1 MHACMLSLTWTRH
14 FLLSFCNLFLE
25 GDRMHSLFI
34 GGGIYWAKGKM
45 QTRGSHVFDEYLL

>member
-1 MHACMLSLTWTRH
+1 
-14 FLLSFCNLFLE
+14 
-25 GDRMHSLFI
+25 MHSLFI